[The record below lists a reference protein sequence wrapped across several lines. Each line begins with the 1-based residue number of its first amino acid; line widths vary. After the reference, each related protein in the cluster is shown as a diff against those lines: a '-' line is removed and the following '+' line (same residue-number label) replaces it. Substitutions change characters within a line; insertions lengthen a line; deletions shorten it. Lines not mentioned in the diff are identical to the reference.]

1 MIDKKR
7 KRGLGRGLSALLDDV
22 SPAADAAETEAAGQ
36 TRSAPRTVPIEMIR
50 ANPDQPRKTF
60 PPKELQEL
68 SESIAAKGVLQPLLV
83 RPDPNAPGVY
93 SIVAGERRWRAAQ
106 MAKLHEVPVVVREL
120 SDNETLEIAI
130 IENVQRADL
139 NPVEEALGYQQLID
153 RFGHAQADLAQAIGK
168 SRPYIANALRLLT
181 LPDYVKDLLAE
192 GRLTAGHA
200 RALVTANE
208 PAALARKVVDEGL
221 TVRQTEDLAR
231 RLTQPKSGAGPV
243 RSHAPKK
250 DADTRALEADLSAA
264 LGVKVEIAH
273 KGDAGGDVTMT
284 YRTLDELDGL
294 CRLLMQ

>member
-22 SPAADAAETEAAGQ
+22 SPAADAPETEAAGQ

-120 SDNETLEIAI
+120 SDDETLEIAI

-231 RLTQPKSGAGPV
+231 RLAQPKSGAGPV

-273 KGDAGGDVTMT
+273 KGDAGGAVTMT